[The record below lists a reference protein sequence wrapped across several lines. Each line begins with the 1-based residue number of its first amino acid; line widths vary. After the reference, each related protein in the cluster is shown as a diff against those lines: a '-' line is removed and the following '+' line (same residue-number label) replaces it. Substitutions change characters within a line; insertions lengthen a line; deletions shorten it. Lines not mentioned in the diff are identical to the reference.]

1 MQKIIFD
8 CDNTVGIEGY
18 PMDDAL
24 AFLYLLGNRGRA
36 QVLAFCC
43 TFGNGTA
50 QQVYESSRLLLE
62 ETGLSGEIP
71 LYPGAGQGENPCGES
86 ARKIVELAN
95 RYPGEVSFLGIGSL
109 TNLYGAMLLDSGI
122 FDKLGQVVLMG
133 GITETLYTHGKHCPE
148 LNFSINHK
156 AAAAVLS
163 RGKKISI
170 LTGNNCLPVSY
181 LPKTEFMEHMQ
192 VESSRVGAY
201 IAKKCGYRFDARKAV
216 YGEEG
221 SYCWDAVAAACLLYP
236 QLFEDVPVRCSI
248 EEEQL
253 RTGFLNPSKQ
263 GDTVLNLPRAKDAA
277 AFRQNLYESWSA
289 LQLTPFQNMETDR

>member
-50 QQVYESSRLLLE
+50 QQVYESSRQLLE

-109 TNLYGAMLLDSGI
+109 TNLYGAMLLDSSI
-122 FDKLGQVVLMG
+122 FDKLKQVVLMG

-156 AAAAVLS
+156 AAGRAEQGEKYLDPH
-163 RGKKISI
+163 RQQ
-170 LTGNNCLPVSY
+170 LPAGL
-181 LPKTEFMEHMQ
+181 LP
-192 VESSRVGAY
+192 
-201 IAKKCGYRFDARKAV
+201 AKGRV
-216 YGEEG
+216 YGAHAGGEQPGG
-221 SYCWDAVAAACLLYP
+221 SLH
-236 QLFEDVPVRCSI
+236 RKKM
-248 EEEQL
+248 
-253 RTGFLNPSKQ
+253 R
-263 GDTVLNLPRAKDAA
+263 LP
-277 AFRQNLYESWSA
+277 L
-289 LQLTPFQNMETDR
+289 

>member
-50 QQVYESSRLLLE
+50 QQVYESSRQLLE

-148 LNFSINHK
+148 LNFSINHS
-156 AAAAVLS
+156 L
-163 RGKKISI
+163 
-170 LTGNNCLPVSY
+170 
-181 LPKTEFMEHMQ
+181 
-192 VESSRVGAY
+192 
-201 IAKKCGYRFDARKAV
+201 
-216 YGEEG
+216 
-221 SYCWDAVAAACLLYP
+221 
-236 QLFEDVPVRCSI
+236 
-248 EEEQL
+248 
-253 RTGFLNPSKQ
+253 
-263 GDTVLNLPRAKDAA
+263 
-277 AFRQNLYESWSA
+277 A
-289 LQLTPFQNMETDR
+289 LCQH